1 MVPTKIYVLVAA
13 SLALTIPL
21 SAQERVDDA
30 MVAKIREEGLNRS
43 RAVETF
49 TYLTTNIGPR
59 LTNSPAHRRAIEWTQ
74 EQLRSYGLSNVH
86 ADPFEFGRGWQLER
100 LSIEMTEPRYLPL
113 IGFPRGWT
121 PSTMGRIE
129 AAPVWLPN
137 PTPDSIAEAGSS
149 LRNAIVMTSP
159 VQEYF
164 IRADRPP
171 ASGDLVSD
179 RPRGPRVT
187 REQQAAIA
195 KALKASG
202 LAVTLEPNI
211 GEHGTIFVTGRDA
224 GEDAVPAIVLAS
236 EHYNLIARLLEQKVP
251 VKLAIDLQTRFFED
265 DPNTANVIAEIPG
278 TDPAIGQEVVMAG
291 AHLDSWHSAV
301 GATDNADGVTTVME
315 AVRILQA
322 LGVKPRRT
330 IRVALWGGEE
340 QGLLGSRAYVEKHLA
355 GDANR
360 AARDKFSVYFNLD
373 NGFVPVSG
381 FYMEGNEPAARLM
394 AAWLK
399 PLADLGATVVTPKGI
414 GATDH
419 LSFKA
424 VGLPGFQAVQDYV
437 GYDVRTHHTNMDTDE
452 RISPDAL
459 KQAAVVVATV
469 LYHAAMRDER
479 VPR

>member
-1 MVPTKIYVLVAA
+1 MKRLARLSVLL
-13 SLALTIPL
+13 LAIPL
-21 SAQERVDDA
+21 AAQEHVDEG
-30 MVAKIREEGLNRS
+30 MVAKIRDEGLNRS

-74 EQLRSYGLSNVH
+74 QQLKSYGLVNVH
-86 ADPFEFGRGWQLER
+86 TDPFEFGRGWEIER
-100 LSIEMTEPRYLPL
+100 FSIEMIEPRFLPL
-113 IGFPRGWT
+113 IGFPRGWAAPT
-121 PSTMGRIE
+121 NGRIE
-129 AAPVWLPN
+129 GTPVWLPN
-137 PTPDSIAEAGSS
+137 PTPEAVAAAGSS
-149 LRNAIVMTSP
+149 LKGAIVMTSP
-159 VQEYF
+159 IQEYF

-179 RPRGPRVT
+179 RPRGQVLT
-187 REQQAAIA
+187 REQQAALT
-195 KALKASG
+195 KALKAAG
-202 LAVTLEPNI
+202 VGATLEPNI

-224 GEDAVPAIVLAS
+224 GPDAIPAIVLAT
-236 EHYNLIARLLEQKVP
+236 EHYNLIARMLEQKVP
-251 VKLAIDLQTRFFED
+251 VKVAVDLQARFFED
-265 DPNTANVIAEIPG
+265 DLNTANVIAEIPG
-278 TDPAIGQEVVMAG
+278 TDPAVRDEVVMAG

-330 IRVALWGGEE
+330 IRIALWGGEE
-340 QGLLGSRAYVEKHLA
+340 QGLLGSRAYVQKHLA
-355 GDANR
+355 GDANQK
-360 AARDKFSVYFNLD
+360 AREQFSVYFNFD
-373 NGFVPVSG
+373 NGIVPVSG
-381 FYMEGNEPAARLM
+381 FYMEDNEPAARIM

-452 RISPDAL
+452 RVSKDAL
-459 KQAAVVVATV
+459 KQAAVVTATV
-469 LYHAAMRDER
+469 LYHAAMREGR
-479 VPR
+479 FPR